1 MVDRKARSRFA
12 ESIRALVAGRITND
26 EFEDSRLP
34 ELETD
39 DPAISEIYKE
49 GVWHLYSDLHEH
61 HLRGKFALSRE
72 DKAIAARW
80 VLFLRTDLSYEW
92 PVLRG
97 WRFFG
102 LALANLFSLGLA
114 NRFYSRWFAQ
124 HGKADIW
131 PFMRLSDLAFAQ
143 RHCGYLGAASNNSFK
158 PSPLRGLGANRFAP
172 GGPA

>member
-1 MVDRKARSRFA
+1 MVDRESRSRFA

-26 EFEDSRLP
+26 ELEDSRLP
-34 ELETD
+34 ELEAD

-61 HLRGKFALSRE
+61 HLRGKYAISRQ
-72 DKAIAARW
+72 DKATVARW
-80 VLFLRTDLSYEW
+80 VLFLRTDLPYEW

-102 LALANLFSLGLA
+102 LALANLISVGLA

-124 HGKADIW
+124 QGKADIW
-131 PFMRLSDLAFAQ
+131 PFIRPHDLAFAQ
-143 RHCGYLGAASNNSFK
+143 RNCGYLGAASNNSFK
-158 PSPLRGLGANRFAP
+158 PSPLRGLGAVS
-172 GGPA
+172 